1 MAFFVFTKFAA
12 IIFYEKKTE
21 MIYIDISKQQAVIFV
36 PLHGRDFQSV
46 GLSFEMTNTT
56 DLNTV
61 TVPITEAHKAGFL
74 AVLTLPLPS
83 DLYAGE
89 WKYEMKGS
97 GEIHSVGLVKVFDGD
112 NAETTQYNS
121 DNTLIQ
127 YE

>member
-1 MAFFVFTKFAA
+1 
-12 IIFYEKKTE
+12 

-36 PLHGRDFQSV
+36 PLHGGNFHSV

-61 TVPITEAHKAGFL
+61 TMPITEAHKAGFL

-83 DLYAGE
+83 GLYAGE
-89 WKYEMKGS
+89 WKYEMKGI
-97 GEIHSVGLVKVFDGD
+97 GEIHSIGLVKVFDGEK
-112 NAETTQYNS
+112 AGPTQYNS